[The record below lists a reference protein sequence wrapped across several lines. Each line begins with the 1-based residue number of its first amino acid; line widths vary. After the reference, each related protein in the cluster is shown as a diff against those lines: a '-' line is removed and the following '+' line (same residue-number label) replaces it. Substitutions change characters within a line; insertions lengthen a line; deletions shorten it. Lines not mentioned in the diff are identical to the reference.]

1 MNKILFKQVRSVRIM
16 LFLTTVLGI
25 LGTIVLI
32 AQMSFLSEVVNN
44 VFLRHRELT
53 QVGWLLLFLL
63 VAIVV
68 HAGLVWGREIMAR
81 QAAIRVKVALR
92 ERVFAHLL
100 RLGPAYCKGEAS
112 GELVTAVSDGIER
125 LDAYVSRYL
134 PQLVFSVVTPLLIV
148 AYIFSFDWLSA
159 LLLFV
164 TGPVIPMLMIL
175 VGSYAEKHVQRQ
187 WLALSRMSAYFLD
200 AIQGLLTLELFGRSE
215 FARNRVA
222 QLSDSFRQRT
232 LKMLRV
238 AFLSGMVL
246 EFMVAA
252 AIGLVAVVLGV
263 RLLNNAISFASAFLV
278 LLLAPEFYR
287 PLRELGVQRHA
298 AMEGKAASQ
307 RINAILETP
316 IQLVEAT
323 TTTQRPGNALTITLS
338 NVAYTYPGSAQPALR
353 EINLVLPPHS
363 CTALVGRNG
372 AGKSTLV
379 NLLLRFMDV
388 QSGDIRVNDIPLT
401 TLPVETW
408 REYVALVPQRPYL
421 FSGSV
426 MANIRLARP
435 DASDEDVMNAA
446 VLAGAAT
453 FIAQLPQGFA
463 TEIGE
468 RGTRLSAGQVQRLA
482 IARAFLKDAP
492 LLILDEPTSSLDP
505 ESEQLIRQALERL
518 MRNRTVLVIAHR
530 YNTIAGASQVAVL
543 EHGQLIEVGDAS
555 LLLQRGGLFASAED
569 ANRKEQFVV

>member
-1 MNKILFKQVRSVRIM
+1 MNNILFQQVRSARIM
-16 LFLTTVLGI
+16 LFLTIILGM

-32 AQMSFLSEVVNN
+32 AQMSFLSEIVNS
-44 VFLRHRELT
+44 VFLRHKSLM
-53 QVGWLLLFLL
+53 QVGWLLFLL
-63 VAIVV
+63 LAAIIV
-68 HAGLVWGREIMAR
+68 HAGLVWGREITAR
-81 QAAIRVKVALR
+81 QAAIRVKAELR

-100 RLGPAYCKGEAS
+100 RLGPAYCKGEAT
-112 GELVTAVSDGIER
+112 GELVTAVSEGIER

-134 PQLVFSVVTPLLIV
+134 PQLVFSVLTPLLIV

-159 LLLFV
+159 LLLFI
-164 TGPVIPMLMIL
+164 TGPVIPLLMIL
-175 VGSYAEKHVQRQ
+175 VGSYAEQHVQRQ

-215 FARNRVA
+215 SARNRVA

-263 RLLNNAISFASAFLV
+263 RLLNSDISFANAFLV

-316 IQLVEAT
+316 VPLVEAT
-323 TTTQRPGNALTITLS
+323 TSSQRPDKSLTITLS
-338 NVAYTYPGSAQPALR
+338 NVTYTYPGSERPALQ
-353 EINLVLPPHS
+353 EINLVLPPDS

-379 NLLLRFMDV
+379 NLLLRFMDAG
-388 QSGDIRVNDIPLT
+388 SGHICVNNIPLT
-401 TLPVETW
+401 ALPVETW

-421 FSGSV
+421 FSGTILT
-426 MANIRLARP
+426 NIRLARP
-435 DASDEDVMNAA
+435 DASDEDVMKAA

-453 FIAQLPQGFA
+453 FIEQLPQGYA

-468 RGTRLSAGQVQRLA
+468 RGARLSAGQVQCLA

-505 ESEQLIRQALERL
+505 ESELLIRQALARL

-543 EHGQLIEVGDAS
+543 ENGRLIDVGDAS
-555 LLLQRGGLFASAED
+555 VLLRRNGLFASVED
-569 ANRKEQFVV
+569 VYRKEQFVL